1 MVSTNRRIL
10 LIDDSPLVVDALR
23 DGLEE
28 DGVEVEGMV
37 DLTAID
43 HAQEL
48 ERFDLIL
55 IDVQMPAMLGDDV
68 AMVMR
73 RRRSVAAPIVL
84 LSSLP
89 DPELAARAREAGADG
104 FISKR
109 SGIDAVVAEIQA
121 WLAGDRPRR
130 PEEV

>member
-1 MVSTNRRIL
+1 MSTNRRIL

-23 DGLEE
+23 DELEE
-28 DGVEVEGMV
+28 DGVEVEGV
-37 DLTAID
+37 ADLAAID
-43 HAQEL
+43 AQEL

-55 IDVQMPAMLGDDV
+55 IDVLMPAMFGDDV

-73 RRRSVAAPIVL
+73 RGHNVATPIVL

-109 SGIDAVVAEIQA
+109 SGIDAVVAEIRT
-121 WLAGDRPRR
+121 WLAGGRQRR
-130 PEEV
+130 QEEV